1 MLHCAKC
8 GKAIKFSETIYLSD
22 AEICQSCARQFG
34 MIIPGNYSKFSLEDA
49 VNGNI
54 KKPHTGVSGWGIFF
68 TVLGYLSVIA
78 GIFTLIASKTS
89 SFLVHTTAVAY
100 IISGASLVAV
110 GSLFGFIKHIM
121 RTQEQHTDL
130 FFSIL
135 ARISHLHEELHG
147 DAGDKTENGDPTDE

>member
-54 KKPHTGVSGWGIFF
+54 KKPYTGVSGWGVFF
-68 TVLGYLSVIA
+68 TVLGFLSILAGVFIPHAFNLSDEDALLFIIFGITNGIA
-78 GIFTLIASKTS
+78 F
-89 SFLVHTTAVAY
+89 F
-100 IISGASLVAV
+100 AV
-110 GSLFGFIKHIM
+110 GTIFGILKCIM

-130 FFSIL
+130 FFSVL
-135 ARISHLHEELHG
+135 ARISHFREELRG
-147 DAGDKTENGDPTDE
+147 DAGYKTENGDPTDE